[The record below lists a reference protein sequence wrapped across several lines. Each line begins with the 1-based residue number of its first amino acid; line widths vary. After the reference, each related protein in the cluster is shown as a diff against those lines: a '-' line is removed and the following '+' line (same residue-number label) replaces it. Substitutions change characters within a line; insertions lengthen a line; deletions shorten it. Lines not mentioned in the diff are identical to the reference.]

1 MGDNAISWAVG
12 VIVLLIVVIILLRVL
27 GAV

>member
-12 VIVLLIVVIILLRVL
+12 VIVLLIVILILFRVL

>member
-1 MGDNAISWAVG
+1 MGDNALSYAVG
-12 VIVLLIVVIILLRVL
+12 LVVFLIVVIILLRVL